1 MTKPQATQ
9 TPVPALRF
17 SPMAWAK
24 LLFFRDRGPTE
35 IGGFAVTDAE
45 DLLYVRDFVTIEQSV
60 SAVSVEFDDAAVADF
75 FEEQVDAG
83 RRPEQF
89 ARLWL
94 HTHPGGSPEP
104 SATDE
109 ETFGRV
115 FGRCEWAVMFILAR
129 TGKTSARLRFNVGPG
144 GQLLVPVQVDYS
156 QPFEASDQ
164 KTWEAEYEANIK
176 PEAGWEEIPPVG
188 ADADICFPEYTL
200 ADLAEMDPA
209 ERQYVLDELTLWQ
222 EGE

>member
-1 MTKPQATQ
+1 
-9 TPVPALRF
+9 
-17 SPMAWAK
+17 MAWAK

-35 IGGFAVTDAE
+35 IGGFAVTDAD
-45 DLLYVRDFVTIEQSV
+45 DLLYVRDFATIEQSV
-60 SAVSVEFDDAAVADF
+60 SACSVEFDDAAVADF

-89 ARLWL
+89 ARVWL
-94 HTHPGGSPEP
+94 HTHPGSSPEP
-104 SATDE
+104 SGTDE
-109 ETFGRV
+109 ETFERV

-129 TGKTSARLRFNVGPG
+129 NGKTSARLRFNVGPG
-144 GQLLVPVQVDYS
+144 GQLLVPVQVDYT
-156 QPFEASDQ
+156 QPFEGSDLE
-164 KTWEAEYEANIK
+164 TWQVEYDAHIK
-176 PEAGWEEIPPVG
+176 PETDWEGTPPVG

-222 EGE
+222 EGEDYEP

>member
-1 MTKPQATQ
+1 
-9 TPVPALRF
+9 
-17 SPMAWAK
+17 MAWAK

-60 SAVSVEFDDAAVADF
+60 SACSVEFDDAAVADF

-94 HTHPGGSPEP
+94 HTHPGSSPEP

-109 ETFGRV
+109 ETFERV

-144 GQLLVPVQVDYS
+144 GQLLVPVQVDYT

-164 KTWEAEYEANIK
+164 ETWQAEYDANIK
-176 PEAGWEEIPPVG
+176 PEAGWEELAPVG

-209 ERQYVLDELTLWQ
+209 ERQYVLDELTLCQ